1 MGKPTKRSQGWKGTQ
16 EKRKQE
22 QEAKNEAMIEKA
34 VENVLKKKKIIADDN
49 NEQNSFSETSSPSLP
64 KPVPTLFSDNN
75 MENLN
80 SIVSERNL

>member
-34 VENVLKKKKIIADDN
+34 VENVLKKEKIITGDN
-49 NEQNSFSETSSPSLP
+49 NEQNSFSETSFPSLP
-64 KPVPTLFSDNN
+64 KPVPSLSSDNN

-80 SIVSERNL
+80 SIVSERIS